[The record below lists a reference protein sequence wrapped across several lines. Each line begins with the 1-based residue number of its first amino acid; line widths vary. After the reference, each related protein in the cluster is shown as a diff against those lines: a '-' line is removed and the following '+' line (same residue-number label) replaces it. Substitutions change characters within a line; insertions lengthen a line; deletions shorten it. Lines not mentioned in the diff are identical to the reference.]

1 MRRPSY
7 PEKRGSSV
15 IIILIFNPLK
25 IHILHLLDMERK
37 KRKTTNFS
45 AILCPTP
52 PPPCLVQRPPLFFSC
67 LTHCDKTSN
76 NIWKYFW
83 PIFSSWHCSCTLT
96 TPFCRSLEF
105 WVGKG
110 QEECIFALLR
120 SYVNCLTYNCHGFQS
135 DKGFILMHDFDNYS
149 MQF

>member
-1 MRRPSY
+1 MYQKSNFGTKISEMPKNDNCIIGKTWISFAFFNLKLLWRMRRPSY

-52 PPPCLVQRPPLFFSC
+52 PPPCLVQRDHHYSFLVSHIVTKHRIIYGNIFGLFS
-67 LTHCDKTSN
+67 
-76 NIWKYFW
+76 
-83 PIFSSWHCSCTLT
+83 
-96 TPFCRSLEF
+96 
-105 WVGKG
+105 
-110 QEECIFALLR
+110 ALGTAVVL
-120 SYVNCLTYNCHGFQS
+120 
-135 DKGFILMHDFDNYS
+135 
-149 MQF
+149 

>member
-1 MRRPSY
+1 MIPVSLAKLDFFCFIQLKASLEDETSFLSRKAWQPCDDHPHLQP
-7 PEKRGSSV
+7 PENTHSSS
-15 IIILIFNPLK
+15 FGYG
-25 IHILHLLDMERK
+25 ER

-96 TPFCRSLEF
+96 TPFCRLLEF

-110 QEECIFALLR
+110 
-120 SYVNCLTYNCHGFQS
+120 
-135 DKGFILMHDFDNYS
+135 
-149 MQF
+149 